1 MKKKVYISGAIAH
14 YGMEERRATF
24 EAAALRLKEQGFEPV
39 NPFENG
45 VPDDAHW
52 MAHMKA
58 DIALLVGC
66 DYIYMLNGWELS
78 KGAKLEFDVASSC
91 GIKVMFE
98 GQKSSREYVCCIC
111 GEIHSGYGHSPHPV
125 KHGGECCPE
134 CNKQVLET
142 RSKLAKGRSMELRL
156 KFEQCGKT
164 SGDETTPY
172 NVSLNKICTLREL
185 IDTVLKRKEWGYI
198 GVKCVGSIF
207 GNPSCEY
214 KKDKIIKSNFTDDY
228 LDRVVDTVFASGGWT
243 RMDYKVTLK

>member
-14 YGMEERRATF
+14 YGMDERQATF

-45 VPDDAHW
+45 VPADAHW

-111 GEIHSGYGHSPHPV
+111 GKIHSGYGHNPHPV

-134 CNKQVLET
+134 CNKQVVSM
-142 RSKLAKGRSMELRL
+142 RAQLAKGE
-156 KFEQCGKT
+156 
-164 SGDETTPY
+164 
-172 NVSLNKICTLREL
+172 
-185 IDTVLKRKEWGYI
+185 
-198 GVKCVGSIF
+198 
-207 GNPSCEY
+207 
-214 KKDKIIKSNFTDDY
+214 
-228 LDRVVDTVFASGGWT
+228 
-243 RMDYKVTLK
+243 

>member
-45 VPDDAHW
+45 VPADAHW

-98 GQKSSREYVCCIC
+98 GQESSREYVCCIC
-111 GEIHSGYGHSPHPV
+111 GETYSGYGHNPHPV

-134 CNKQVLET
+134 CNKQVMAT
-142 RSKLAKGRSMELRL
+142 RFQLSKGE
-156 KFEQCGKT
+156 
-164 SGDETTPY
+164 
-172 NVSLNKICTLREL
+172 
-185 IDTVLKRKEWGYI
+185 
-198 GVKCVGSIF
+198 
-207 GNPSCEY
+207 
-214 KKDKIIKSNFTDDY
+214 
-228 LDRVVDTVFASGGWT
+228 
-243 RMDYKVTLK
+243 